1 MTALI
6 IVIAVV
12 AIIAIYLMTTYNSFV
27 KLRNQA
33 EEAGAG
39 IDVHL
44 KERYDLI
51 PNLVETVKGYAKH
64 ESSTLEA
71 VIKARNSAMSA
82 STLEEKD
89 AANNA
94 LSGTLKSLFAL
105 SESYPDL
112 KANTGF
118 VDLQQKLTEI
128 EKGLLNLVL
137 IFDLL
142 IIVDADMIATLTQQV
157 VWRDLILITL
167 IDIHFRTQAARITL
181 VDAIDIHHHLR
192 VIFTL
197 LIAIFTD
204 FIDNFG
210 SLRLIG
216 IFFDGIGIIT
226 CYDAII

>member
-6 IVIAVV
+6 IVIAVIAIV
-12 AIIAIYLMTTYNSFV
+12 AIYFITTYNSFV

-64 ESSTLEA
+64 ESGTLEA
-71 VIKARNSAMSA
+71 VIRARNSAMGA
-82 STLEEKD
+82 TTLEEKD
-89 AANNA
+89 KANNA

-112 KANTGF
+112 KANAGF

-128 EKGLLNLVL
+128 EKGLLN
-137 IFDLL
+137 
-142 IIVDADMIATLTQQV
+142 ARKYYNAIAKQMNSKV
-157 VWRDLILITL
+157 EM
-167 IDIHFRTQAARITL
+167 FPSN
-181 VDAIDIHHHLR
+181 
-192 VIFTL
+192 
-197 LIAIFTD
+197 LIASMTGFKKLPYAEVEEAAKARVEVK
-204 FIDNFG
+204 F
-210 SLRLIG
+210 
-216 IFFDGIGIIT
+216 
-226 CYDAII
+226 